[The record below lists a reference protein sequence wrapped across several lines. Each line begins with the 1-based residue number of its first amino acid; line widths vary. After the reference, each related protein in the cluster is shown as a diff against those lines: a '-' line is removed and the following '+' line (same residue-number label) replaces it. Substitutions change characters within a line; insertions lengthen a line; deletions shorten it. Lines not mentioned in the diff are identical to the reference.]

1 MFLEIY
7 IFLNFLIG
15 AKVDYLFKSILLI
28 LYYITN
34 IILALGIV
42 KISQKQIK
50 NYIKGIIFL
59 PIFYLSWVPIN
70 LIALFEKELKWE
82 KIEHKKSVSLES
94 ILTLNY
100 INNGLN
106 IEK

>member
-1 MFLEIY
+1 M
-7 IFLNFLIG
+7 
-15 AKVDYLFKSILLI
+15 
-28 LYYITN
+28 ITTKHE
-34 IILALGIV
+34 LREA
-42 KISQKQIK
+42 ISQYRKRYGNSIK

>member
-1 MFLEIY
+1 MTDVAI
-7 IFLNFLIG
+7 
-15 AKVDYLFKSILLI
+15 ILLI